1 MNFIDFEICKTAAEV
16 GFMNIYIFTPYNA
29 FLGVTHLRLSAHM
42 PSHLILKLKLFNIF
56 YVSITCRLPGCS
68 KAFHQRRKE
77 QAKAIADPRY
87 NYD

>member
-42 PSHLILKLKLFNIF
+42 PSHLILKLKLLNIF
-56 YVSITCRLPGCS
+56 LC
-68 KAFHQRRKE
+68 FH
-77 QAKAIADPRY
+77 Y
-87 NYD
+87 L